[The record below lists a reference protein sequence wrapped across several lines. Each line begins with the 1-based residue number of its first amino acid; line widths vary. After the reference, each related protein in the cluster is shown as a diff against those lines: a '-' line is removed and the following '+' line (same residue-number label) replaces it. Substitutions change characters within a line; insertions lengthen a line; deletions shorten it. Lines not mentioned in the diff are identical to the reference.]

1 MAVYLTDDD
10 VRSLLD
16 WESALKA
23 LHEAYAA
30 PVSEAHFPPRTMA
43 RGEQEWMRTLSG
55 ILPSSGVMG
64 AKLIA
69 VSNGKRRGA
78 YLVALF
84 DLETTE
90 LVALLDGRSITG
102 FRTAATSALAVRFL
116 APQRPLSVAV
126 IGSGFEATNHL
137 RALAATRELTSVR
150 VYSPSPASRARFAG
164 SFSDLAADVVPAD
177 APEDAVDGVDLVLCA
192 ARSRDETPTV
202 RGTWLKPGT
211 TVVSIGST
219 LPEQRELDP
228 VAIDRADV
236 VVCDLVDE
244 VAHETGDFI
253 AARAEGVEFTDK
265 LASLADVVSGRAPG
279 RTGTDDIVL
288 YKSVGSALQD
298 LTVAALC
305 ARLAGER
312 GAGGS
317 LDARISRGFQEH

>member
-1 MAVYLTDDD
+1 MAVLLTDDD

-16 WESALKA
+16 WESALEA

-30 PVSEAHFPPRTMA
+30 PSSEAQFPPRTMA
-43 RGEQEWMRTLSG
+43 RGEEEWLRTLSG
-55 ILPSSGVMG
+55 VLPSGGVMG

-102 FRTAATSALAVRFL
+102 FRTAATSALAVRCL

-126 IGSGFEATNHL
+126 IGSGFEATKHL
-137 RALAATRELTSVR
+137 SALVATRDLATAR
-150 VYSPSPASRARFAG
+150 VYSPSPKSRARFAE
-164 SFSDLAADVVPAD
+164 SFADQPLDVLPAES
-177 APEDAVDGVDLVLCA
+177 AEEAVDGADLVLCC
-192 ARSRDETPTV
+192 ARSRDETPTL
-202 RGTWLKPGT
+202 RGAWLTPGT

-228 VAIDRADV
+228 AAIDRADV
-236 VVCDLVDE
+236 VVCDLVHE
-244 VAHETGDFI
+244 VANETGDFI
-253 AARAEGVEFTDK
+253 AARAQGLDVADK
-265 LASLADVVSGRAPG
+265 LVPLADVVSGRGRG
-279 RTGTDDIVL
+279 RTGADDIVL
-288 YKSVGSALQD
+288 YKSVGAALQD

-305 ARLAGER
+305 ARLAAER
-312 GAGGS
+312 GVGVP
-317 LDARISRGFQEH
+317 LDAQISRAFH

>member
-1 MAVYLTDDD
+1 MAVFLSDHD

-16 WESALKA
+16 WESAIDA

-30 PVSEAHFPPRTMA
+30 PTSEGHFPPRTMA

-55 ILPSSGVMG
+55 ILPGSGVMG

-69 VSNGKRRGA
+69 VSNGHRRGA

-102 FRTAATSALAVRFL
+102 FRTAATSALAVRCL
-116 APQRPLSVAV
+116 APRGPLSVAV

-137 RALAATRELTSVR
+137 RALATTMDLTSVR
-150 VYSPSPASRARFAG
+150 VFSPSPKSRARFAD
-164 SFSDLAADVVPAD
+164 SF
-177 APEDAVDGVDLVLCA
+177 VDLSVDVTPAESPEEAVESADLVVCA
-192 ARSRDETPTV
+192 ARSRDETPTL
-202 RGTWLKPGT
+202 RGSWLKAGT

-228 VAIDRADV
+228 AAIDRAEV
-236 VVCDLVDE
+236 VVCDQVRE
-244 VAHETGDFI
+244 VADETGDFI
-253 AARAEGVEFTDK
+253 AARETGIEFTDK
-265 LASLADVVSGRAPG
+265 LVPLADVVSGRAPDRATADG
-279 RTGTDDIVL
+279 IVL
-288 YKSVGSALQD
+288 YKSVGAALQD

-305 ARLAGER
+305 ARVAEKR
-312 GAGGS
+312 GVGVP
-317 LDARISRGFQEH
+317 LDASISRAFHEA